1 MGWHLTEIYLHCIA
15 RKTVTPRALIYRG
28 RSNQHYPSVPNSFL
42 QTRQKKET
50 RIKSY
55 REQENSWL
63 IVNLNI
69 AEQRMGFIHENIN
82 KSTFSAPANAKHV
95 TFGKVHTLEYV
106 KEEPKVSMKKKIVG
120 FLDNAMTIG
129 NDENLKIL
137 IKNQT
142 FWLCQER
149 WMRPTTSI
157 IVKPWPQTPKPQT
170 QKPKNPKRGL
180 GLTLK
185 SHGPPPPHPTHN
197 F

>member
-1 MGWHLTEIYLHCIA
+1 M
-15 RKTVTPRALIYRG
+15 
-28 RSNQHYPSVPNSFL
+28 
-42 QTRQKKET
+42 
-50 RIKSY
+50 
-55 REQENSWL
+55 
-63 IVNLNI
+63 NLNI
-69 AEQRMGFIHENIN
+69 GEQRMGFIHENIN

-137 IKNQT
+137 IRNQT

-157 IVKPWPQTPKPQT
+157 SNVYFQTLCYAIQ
-170 QKPKNPKRGL
+170 L
-180 GLTLK
+180 EYDYLFDW
-185 SHGPPPPHPTHN
+185 SS
-197 F
+197 

>member
-1 MGWHLTEIYLHCIA
+1 MNLN
-15 RKTVTPRALIYRG
+15 K
-28 RSNQHYPSVPNSFL
+28 
-42 QTRQKKET
+42 
-50 RIKSY
+50 
-55 REQENSWL
+55 
-63 IVNLNI
+63 LNI

-157 IVKPWPQTPKPQT
+157 INVYFQTLCFAFQFESLNMIIYLIDHFK
-170 QKPKNPKRGL
+170 
-180 GLTLK
+180 
-185 SHGPPPPHPTHN
+185 
-197 F
+197 